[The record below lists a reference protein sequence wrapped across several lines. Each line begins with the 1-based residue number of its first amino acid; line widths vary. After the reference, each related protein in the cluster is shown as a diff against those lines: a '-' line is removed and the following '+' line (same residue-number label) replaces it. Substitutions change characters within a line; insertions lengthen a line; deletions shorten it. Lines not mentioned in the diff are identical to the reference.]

1 MMRNPTEVYEGFG
14 VVVVGVLVLAIS
26 AGATLCGCSAAQKA
40 TETQIV
46 DEIDSVCTE
55 IVSVDPSPYIDF
67 ACTVANAGG
76 NVLTSYIDRVATA
89 DAPAFRVK
97 HVRQYASDAS
107 RE

>member
-1 MMRNPTEVYEGFG
+1 MMRNPGEVYEGFG
-14 VVVVGVLVLAIS
+14 VVVIGIISIAIGVGASV
-26 AGATLCGCSAAQKA
+26 CGCSASQKS

-55 IVSVDPSPYIDF
+55 IVSVDPSPYVDF
-67 ACTVANAGG
+67 ACTVAQAGG
-76 NVLTSYIDRVATA
+76 NVLTNYIDRVAVA

-97 HVRQYASDAS
+97 HVRTYATDAS